1 MQNDIFIIRYRNT
14 ELSRETQN
22 LIFSTRHLHLKT
34 LPFQKKKKSPTV
46 CEGPFSTAFRQNA

>member
-34 LPFQKKKKSPTV
+34 LPFQKKKSLTV